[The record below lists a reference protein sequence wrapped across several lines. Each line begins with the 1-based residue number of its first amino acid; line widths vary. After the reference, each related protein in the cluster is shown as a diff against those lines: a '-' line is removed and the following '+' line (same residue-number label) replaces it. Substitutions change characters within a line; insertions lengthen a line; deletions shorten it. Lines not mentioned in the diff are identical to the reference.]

1 MKSVPMIKS
10 VMTPFPHSV
19 DLQAS
24 VVEAQVMMAEH
35 NIRHL
40 PCKRGVELVGVVTDR
55 DIKKALATGQRRVP
69 AESLLVE
76 DVYVPEAY
84 VVDLMMRL
92 DSVLLYMADTHIGS
106 VLVTRKG
113 RLAGIFTLTDACRCY
128 GEYLRSKFPTEGG
141 SDLA

>member
-1 MKSVPMIKS
+1 MKSVPLIKS

-55 DIKKALATGQRRVP
+55 DIKKALAKEQQPVN
-69 AESLLVE
+69 EVSLRVE

-84 VVDLMMRL
+84 IVDLMARL
-92 DSVLLYMADTHIGS
+92 DSVLLHMADTHIGS

-113 RLAGIFTLTDACRCY
+113 RLAGIFTLTDGCRCY
-128 GEYLRSKFPTEGG
+128 GEYLRSKFPTKGG
-141 SDLA
+141 SDVA